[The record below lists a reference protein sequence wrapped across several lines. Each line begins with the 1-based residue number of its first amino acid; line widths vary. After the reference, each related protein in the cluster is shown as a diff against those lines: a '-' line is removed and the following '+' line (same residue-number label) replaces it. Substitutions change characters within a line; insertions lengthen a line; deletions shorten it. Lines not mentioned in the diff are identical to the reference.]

1 MAADDRFNEDFR
13 ETREDETLGTRSE
26 IITGPVSD

>member
-1 MAADDRFNEDFR
+1 MAVDDRFSQDFR
-13 ETREDETLGTRSE
+13 ETREDEMLGTRSE